1 MKLSDPSSKS
11 FRKQLA
17 EPLAEMLETYQ
28 LSEDRSF
35 RGDSSPP
42 LLVETFQQLFD
53 AMQQTEASLENEK
66 SSPSGTPPSAEAVT
80 ELGEYALELFDQ
92 SLLWAN
98 HLNLSRVL
106 DCLRAF
112 TIAMA
117 SWIARHGG
125 LLLNLEPVVDAMARS
140 ANRTHDPGELLG
152 LYQAMGEII
161 DAVAPVIRQ
170 DLEKTNPGRPWR
182 ILLLNRAIVAT
193 RTHQP
198 DLMDEAFAQLT
209 AHLPEDAADFFTQGM
224 EQMDLLN
231 YPPHVREVM
240 ERYYRKWNVKR
251 ALH

>member
-28 LSEDRSF
+28 LSEDRSV
-35 RGDSSPP
+35 RGESSPP

-53 AMQQTEASLENEK
+53 AMQQTEASLEEDK
-66 SSPSGTPPSAEAVT
+66 SSQNVNPPSAEAVT
-80 ELGEYALELFDQ
+80 ELGEYALQLFDK

-98 HLNLSRVL
+98 HLNLSVVL
-106 DCLRAF
+106 DRLRTF

-125 LLLNLEPVVDAMARS
+125 QLLNLEPVVDALARG
-140 ANRTHDPGELLG
+140 ANRTQDPGELLG

-161 DAVAPVIRQ
+161 DAAAPVIRQ

-182 ILLLNRAIVAT
+182 ILHLNRAIVAT

-198 DLMDEAFAQLT
+198 DVMDEAFALLT
-209 AHLPEDAADFFTQGM
+209 EHLPEDAPDFFTQGM

-240 ERYYRKWNVKR
+240 ERYYRKWSVNR
-251 ALH
+251 SLH